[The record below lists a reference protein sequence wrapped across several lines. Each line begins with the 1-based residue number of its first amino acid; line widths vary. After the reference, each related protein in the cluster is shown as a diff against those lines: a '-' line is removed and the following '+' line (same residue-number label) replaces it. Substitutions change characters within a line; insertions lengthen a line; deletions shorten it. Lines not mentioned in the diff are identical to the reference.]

1 MELEGVDWIKMAQG
15 SKKPGAVIKM
25 VINIQ
30 FTKKMW
36 EILKYNKYVI
46 Y

>member
-1 MELEGVDWIKMAQG
+1 MDLKQMELDGVDWIQMAQD
-15 SKKPGAVIKM
+15 SKKLGAVIKM

-36 EILKYNKYVI
+36 EILK
-46 Y
+46 